1 MIKEQA
7 ENPIKSRLNI
17 MKVFK
22 VRMKSGRDC
31 GCKGV
36 ELQVPSNSIS
46 SPSCAEVTEA
56 LKKMGFKPMGT
67 GALTDFEVVK

>member
-1 MIKEQA
+1 
-7 ENPIKSRLNI
+7 

-36 ELQVPSNSIS
+36 ELQVMSKGIS
-46 SPSCAEVTEA
+46 APSCVEVTEA
-56 LKKMGFKPMGT
+56 LKAMGFKPYGT
-67 GALTDFEVVK
+67 RASNDFEVIS

>member
-1 MIKEQA
+1 
-7 ENPIKSRLNI
+7 

-36 ELQVPSNSIS
+36 ELQVPSNGYSTP
-46 SPSCAEVTEA
+46 SPTEVTEA
-56 LKKMGFKPMGT
+56 LKKMGFKPYGT
-67 GALTDFEVVK
+67 GSTTDYEVIG